1 MHYLKSFVMTLSLF
15 VLTVPVIH
23 AGDVEDINSM
33 VKKKVAVIFDLLG
46 KQDIE
51 KNERNEKIVGE
62 LNEIMDFQLAAYLSL
77 GKHWKKISKTQKK
90 EFVETFQQYINNY
103 IVEKIDLYTNQKIDI
118 GDSKIVKKGRAELE
132 IGILSGGET
141 LQVNFKLRK
150 NKKKEWRVYDVDIEG
165 VSLITTFRSQFSG
178 VLKTVPLKSYWRNS
192 KIQPNKADAAQKSL
206 RPDHPQVF
214 KHGPFTDP
222 ARSGVPRL

>member
-178 VLKTVPLKSYWRNS
+178 VLKNTSFEELLEKLKNPTEQS
-192 KIQPNKADAAQKSL
+192 
-206 RPDHPQVF
+206 
-214 KHGPFTDP
+214 
-222 ARSGVPRL
+222 

>member
-15 VLTVPVIH
+15 VLTVPVIK

-33 VKKKVAVIFDLLG
+33 VKKKVSVIFDLLG

-62 LNEIMDFQLAAYLSL
+62 LNAIMDFQLAAYLSL

-90 EFVETFQQYINNY
+90 EFVKIFQQYINNY

-178 VLKTVPLKSYWRNS
+178 VLKNSSFEELLEKLKNPTEQS
-192 KIQPNKADAAQKSL
+192 
-206 RPDHPQVF
+206 
-214 KHGPFTDP
+214 
-222 ARSGVPRL
+222 

>member
-15 VLTVPVIH
+15 VLTFPVIQ

-33 VKKKVAVIFDLLG
+33 VKKKVSLIFNLLG

-62 LNEIMDFQLAAYLSL
+62 LNAIMDFQLAAYLSL

-150 NKKKEWRVYDVDIEG
+150 NKKKEWRGYDVDIEG

-178 VLKTVPLKSYWRNS
+178 VLKNSTFEELLEKLKNPTEQS
-192 KIQPNKADAAQKSL
+192 
-206 RPDHPQVF
+206 
-214 KHGPFTDP
+214 
-222 ARSGVPRL
+222 

>member
-15 VLTVPVIH
+15 VLTVPVIQ

-51 KNERNEKIVGE
+51 KDERNEKIVGE

-178 VLKTVPLKSYWRNS
+178 VLKNSSFEELLEKLKNPTEQS
-192 KIQPNKADAAQKSL
+192 
-206 RPDHPQVF
+206 
-214 KHGPFTDP
+214 
-222 ARSGVPRL
+222 

>member
-15 VLTVPVIH
+15 VLTVPVIQ

-77 GKHWKKISKTQKK
+77 GKHWKKITKTQKK

-165 VSLITTFRSQFSG
+165 VSLITTFLSQFSG
-178 VLKTVPLKSYWRNS
+178 VLKNSTFEELLEKLKNPTEQS
-192 KIQPNKADAAQKSL
+192 
-206 RPDHPQVF
+206 
-214 KHGPFTDP
+214 
-222 ARSGVPRL
+222 

>member
-1 MHYLKSFVMTLSLF
+1 MTLSLF

-51 KNERNEKIVGE
+51 KSERNEKIVGE

-141 LQVNFKLRK
+141 LKVNFKLRK

-178 VLKTVPLKSYWRNS
+178 FLKNSSFEELLEKLKNPTEQS
-192 KIQPNKADAAQKSL
+192 
-206 RPDHPQVF
+206 
-214 KHGPFTDP
+214 
-222 ARSGVPRL
+222 

>member
-15 VLTVPVIH
+15 VLTVPVIQ

-33 VKKKVAVIFDLLG
+33 VKKKVSVIFDLLG

-62 LNEIMDFQLAAYLSL
+62 LNEIMDFKLAAYLSL

-150 NKKKEWRVYDVDIEG
+150 NKKKEWRVYDEDIEG

-178 VLKTVPLKSYWRNS
+178 VLKNSSFEELLEKLKNPTEQS
-192 KIQPNKADAAQKSL
+192 
-206 RPDHPQVF
+206 
-214 KHGPFTDP
+214 
-222 ARSGVPRL
+222 

>member
-15 VLTVPVIH
+15 LLTVPVIY

-33 VKKKVAVIFDLLG
+33 VKKKVSVIFDLLG

-62 LNEIMDFQLAAYLSL
+62 LNEIMDFKLAAYLSL

-178 VLKTVPLKSYWRNS
+178 VLKNSSFEELLEKLKNPTEQS
-192 KIQPNKADAAQKSL
+192 
-206 RPDHPQVF
+206 
-214 KHGPFTDP
+214 
-222 ARSGVPRL
+222 

>member
-1 MHYLKSFVMTLSLF
+1 MRYLKSFVMTLSLF
-15 VLTVPVIH
+15 VLTVPVIQ

-33 VKKKVAVIFDLLG
+33 VKKKVSVIFDLLG

-62 LNEIMDFQLAAYLSL
+62 LNDIMDFKLAAYLSL

-90 EFVETFQQYINNY
+90 EFVKIFQQYINNY

-178 VLKTVPLKSYWRNS
+178 VLKNSSFEELLEKLKNPTEQS
-192 KIQPNKADAAQKSL
+192 
-206 RPDHPQVF
+206 
-214 KHGPFTDP
+214 
-222 ARSGVPRL
+222 

>member
-46 KQDIE
+46 RQDIE

-90 EFVETFQQYINNY
+90 EFVETFQLYINNY

-178 VLKTVPLKSYWRNS
+178 VLKNSSFEELLEKLKNPTEQS
-192 KIQPNKADAAQKSL
+192 
-206 RPDHPQVF
+206 
-214 KHGPFTDP
+214 
-222 ARSGVPRL
+222 

>member
-1 MHYLKSFVMTLSLF
+1 MHYLKSFIMTLSLF
-15 VLTVPVIH
+15 VLTVPVIQ

-150 NKKKEWRVYDVDIEG
+150 NKKNEWRVYDVDIEG

-178 VLKTVPLKSYWRNS
+178 VLKNSSFEELLEKLKNPTEQS
-192 KIQPNKADAAQKSL
+192 
-206 RPDHPQVF
+206 
-214 KHGPFTDP
+214 
-222 ARSGVPRL
+222 

>member
-15 VLTVPVIH
+15 VLTVPVIQ

-33 VKKKVAVIFDLLG
+33 VKKKVSVIFDLLG

-62 LNEIMDFQLAAYLSL
+62 LNEIMDFKLAAYLSL

-90 EFVETFQQYINNY
+90 EFLETFQQYINNY

-178 VLKTVPLKSYWRNS
+178 VLKNSSFEELLEKLKNPTEQS
-192 KIQPNKADAAQKSL
+192 
-206 RPDHPQVF
+206 
-214 KHGPFTDP
+214 
-222 ARSGVPRL
+222 

>member
-15 VLTVPVIH
+15 VLTVPVIQ

-178 VLKTVPLKSYWRNS
+178 VLKNSSFEELMEKLKNPTKQS
-192 KIQPNKADAAQKSL
+192 
-206 RPDHPQVF
+206 
-214 KHGPFTDP
+214 
-222 ARSGVPRL
+222 

>member
-62 LNEIMDFQLAAYLSL
+62 LNEIMDFQLSAYLSL

-178 VLKTVPLKSYWRNS
+178 VLKNSSFEELLEKLKNPTEQS
-192 KIQPNKADAAQKSL
+192 
-206 RPDHPQVF
+206 
-214 KHGPFTDP
+214 
-222 ARSGVPRL
+222 

>member
-1 MHYLKSFVMTLSLF
+1 MHFLKSFVMTLSLF
-15 VLTVPVIH
+15 VLTVPVIQ

-33 VKKKVAVIFDLLG
+33 VKKKVSVIFDLLG
-46 KQDIE
+46 KQEIE
-51 KNERNEKIVGE
+51 KNERNDKIVEE
-62 LNEIMDFQLAAYLSL
+62 LNEIMDFKLAAYLSL
-77 GKHWKKISKTQKK
+77 GKHWKKISSKQKI

-141 LQVNFKLRK
+141 LEINFKLRK

-178 VLKTVPLKSYWRNS
+178 VLKNSSFEELLEKLKNPTEQS
-192 KIQPNKADAAQKSL
+192 
-206 RPDHPQVF
+206 
-214 KHGPFTDP
+214 
-222 ARSGVPRL
+222 

>member
-15 VLTVPVIH
+15 VLTVPIIH
-23 AGDVEDINSM
+23 AGDIEDINSM

-46 KQDIE
+46 KQDIK

-90 EFVETFQQYINNY
+90 EFVETFQLYINNY

-141 LQVNFKLRK
+141 LEVNFKLRK

-178 VLKTVPLKSYWRNS
+178 VLKNSSFEELLEKLKNPTEQS
-192 KIQPNKADAAQKSL
+192 
-206 RPDHPQVF
+206 
-214 KHGPFTDP
+214 
-222 ARSGVPRL
+222 

>member
-132 IGILSGGET
+132 IGIRSGGET

-178 VLKTVPLKSYWRNS
+178 VLKNSSFEELLEKLKNPPEQS
-192 KIQPNKADAAQKSL
+192 
-206 RPDHPQVF
+206 
-214 KHGPFTDP
+214 
-222 ARSGVPRL
+222 

>member
-15 VLTVPVIH
+15 VLTVPVIQ

-33 VKKKVAVIFDLLG
+33 VKKKVSVIFDLLG

-150 NKKKEWRVYDVDIEG
+150 NKKKEWRVFDVDIEG

-178 VLKTVPLKSYWRNS
+178 VLKNSSFEELLEKLKNPTEQS
-192 KIQPNKADAAQKSL
+192 
-206 RPDHPQVF
+206 
-214 KHGPFTDP
+214 
-222 ARSGVPRL
+222 

>member
-33 VKKKVAVIFDLLG
+33 VKKKVSVIFDLLG

-178 VLKTVPLKSYWRNS
+178 VLKNS
-192 KIQPNKADAAQKSL
+192 SFEELLEKLENPTEQS
-206 RPDHPQVF
+206 
-214 KHGPFTDP
+214 
-222 ARSGVPRL
+222 

>member
-15 VLTVPVIH
+15 VLTVPVIQ

-165 VSLITTFRSQFSG
+165 GSLITTFPPPFSG
-178 VLKTVPLKSYWRNS
+178 GLKNSSFEELLEKLKNPTEQS
-192 KIQPNKADAAQKSL
+192 
-206 RPDHPQVF
+206 
-214 KHGPFTDP
+214 
-222 ARSGVPRL
+222 

>member
-15 VLTVPVIH
+15 VLTVPVIQ

-178 VLKTVPLKSYWRNS
+178 VLKNSSFEELLEKLKNPTE
-192 KIQPNKADAAQKSL
+192 QN
-206 RPDHPQVF
+206 
-214 KHGPFTDP
+214 
-222 ARSGVPRL
+222 

>member
-1 MHYLKSFVMTLSLF
+1 MRYLKSFVMTLSLF
-15 VLTVPVIH
+15 VLTVPVIQ

-77 GKHWKKISKTQKK
+77 GKHWKKISKKQKK
-90 EFVETFQQYINNY
+90 EFVKIFQQYINNY

-178 VLKTVPLKSYWRNS
+178 VLKNNSFEELLEKLKNPTEQS
-192 KIQPNKADAAQKSL
+192 
-206 RPDHPQVF
+206 
-214 KHGPFTDP
+214 
-222 ARSGVPRL
+222 

>member
-1 MHYLKSFVMTLSLF
+1 MRYLKSFVMTLSLF
-15 VLTVPVIH
+15 VLTVPIIQ

-33 VKKKVAVIFDLLG
+33 VKKKVSVIFDLLG

-62 LNEIMDFQLAAYLSL
+62 LNEIMDFKLAAYLSL

-178 VLKTVPLKSYWRNS
+178 VLKNSSFEELLEKLKNPTEQS
-192 KIQPNKADAAQKSL
+192 
-206 RPDHPQVF
+206 
-214 KHGPFTDP
+214 
-222 ARSGVPRL
+222 

>member
-33 VKKKVAVIFDLLG
+33 VKKNVAVIFDLLG

-178 VLKTVPLKSYWRNS
+178 VLKNSSFEELLEKLKNPTEQS
-192 KIQPNKADAAQKSL
+192 
-206 RPDHPQVF
+206 
-214 KHGPFTDP
+214 
-222 ARSGVPRL
+222 

>member
-15 VLTVPVIH
+15 VMTVPVIQ

-178 VLKTVPLKSYWRNS
+178 VLKNSSFEELLEKLKNPTEQS
-192 KIQPNKADAAQKSL
+192 
-206 RPDHPQVF
+206 
-214 KHGPFTDP
+214 
-222 ARSGVPRL
+222 

>member
-141 LQVNFKLRK
+141 LQVNFRLRK

-178 VLKTVPLKSYWRNS
+178 VLKNSSFEELLEKLKNPTEQS
-192 KIQPNKADAAQKSL
+192 
-206 RPDHPQVF
+206 
-214 KHGPFTDP
+214 
-222 ARSGVPRL
+222 

>member
-23 AGDVEDINSM
+23 GGDVEDINSM

-178 VLKTVPLKSYWRNS
+178 VLKNSSFEELLKKLKNPTEQS
-192 KIQPNKADAAQKSL
+192 
-206 RPDHPQVF
+206 
-214 KHGPFTDP
+214 
-222 ARSGVPRL
+222 

>member
-77 GKHWKKISKTQKK
+77 GKHWKKISKSQQK

-178 VLKTVPLKSYWRNS
+178 VLKNSTFEELLEKLKNPTEQS
-192 KIQPNKADAAQKSL
+192 
-206 RPDHPQVF
+206 
-214 KHGPFTDP
+214 
-222 ARSGVPRL
+222 

>member
-15 VLTVPVIH
+15 VLTVPVIQ
-23 AGDVEDINSM
+23 AGDIEDINSI

-46 KQDIE
+46 KQDIK

-62 LNEIMDFQLAAYLSL
+62 LNEIMDFKLAAYLSL

-178 VLKTVPLKSYWRNS
+178 VLKNSSFEELLEKLKNPTEQS
-192 KIQPNKADAAQKSL
+192 
-206 RPDHPQVF
+206 
-214 KHGPFTDP
+214 
-222 ARSGVPRL
+222 

>member
-15 VLTVPVIH
+15 VLTVPVIQ

-33 VKKKVAVIFDLLG
+33 VKKKVSVIFDLLG

-62 LNEIMDFQLAAYLSL
+62 LNEIMDFKLAAYLSL

-90 EFVETFQQYINNY
+90 EFVETFQLYINNY

-165 VSLITTFRSQFSG
+165 VSLITTFRSQFSS
-178 VLKTVPLKSYWRNS
+178 VLKKSSFEELLEKLKNPTEQS
-192 KIQPNKADAAQKSL
+192 
-206 RPDHPQVF
+206 
-214 KHGPFTDP
+214 
-222 ARSGVPRL
+222 

>member
-15 VLTVPVIH
+15 VLTIPVIH

-46 KQDIE
+46 KQDIK

-62 LNEIMDFQLAAYLSL
+62 LNEIMDFKLAAYLSL

-178 VLKTVPLKSYWRNS
+178 VLKNSSFEELLEKLKNPTEQS
-192 KIQPNKADAAQKSL
+192 
-206 RPDHPQVF
+206 
-214 KHGPFTDP
+214 
-222 ARSGVPRL
+222 

>member
-1 MHYLKSFVMTLSLF
+1 MHYLKTFVMTLSLF

-46 KQDIE
+46 KQDIK

-178 VLKTVPLKSYWRNS
+178 VLKNSSFEELLEKLKNPTEQS
-192 KIQPNKADAAQKSL
+192 
-206 RPDHPQVF
+206 
-214 KHGPFTDP
+214 
-222 ARSGVPRL
+222 

>member
-33 VKKKVAVIFDLLG
+33 VKKKVSVIFDLLG

-62 LNEIMDFQLAAYLSL
+62 LNEIMDFKLAAYLSL

-90 EFVETFQQYINNY
+90 EFVETFQQYINNS

-150 NKKKEWRVYDVDIEG
+150 NKRKEWRVYDVDIEG
-165 VSLITTFRSQFSG
+165 VSLITTFRSQFSS
-178 VLKTVPLKSYWRNS
+178 VLKNSSFEELLEKLKNPTEQS
-192 KIQPNKADAAQKSL
+192 
-206 RPDHPQVF
+206 
-214 KHGPFTDP
+214 
-222 ARSGVPRL
+222 

>member
-15 VLTVPVIH
+15 VLTVPVIQ

-178 VLKTVPLKSYWRNS
+178 VLKNSSFEELLQKLKNPTEQS
-192 KIQPNKADAAQKSL
+192 
-206 RPDHPQVF
+206 
-214 KHGPFTDP
+214 
-222 ARSGVPRL
+222 